1 MVVPAYSYRL
11 RLCTPTHPLLGPGD
25 DIIVFDASD
34 LEVAKI
40 SKASDCVNLPPKALI
55 VLLTDFATAPKE
67 THPR

>member
-1 MVVPAYSYRL
+1 MVVPAYSYRQ
-11 RLCTPTHPLLGPGD
+11 LCTPTHPLLGPGD

-34 LEVAKI
+34 LEVAKNLI

-67 THPR
+67 THP